1 MRISYFIN
9 SASIAASLLLFSGC
23 AGHRYQTSSTKELK
37 ELKAAVSELVALQKV
52 QSSPV
57 QSSTTNE
64 AALAS
69 QDENS
74 STKEAPSDE
83 LEPANSG
90 GEIKLAALNE
100 SSEPEKTEPVAIP
113 LPVAEPEELPSVN
126 DVIGEEYTPPA
137 EGITLAE
144 FEQLALDN
152 NPTIK
157 ILSAAASR
165 ASGIRNQVGK
175 YPNPTLGYF
184 GSQLA
189 DKGTDQ
195 QGLLYEQ
202 QIVRG
207 NKLALNRRVLS
218 RAMQAQM
225 WDVETQRYRVLT
237 DIRLRYYDAVASQR
251 IKKLAEEFA
260 EVTTKGVEIAK
271 ARRGAGEG
279 TQIDVLQA
287 QIQMNQIDIRR
298 QQAEFAFQGA
308 WKDLTALAG
317 MPYLAPSPIV
327 DEMNPEIIDHDWDS
341 TYQSLLAS
349 SPELSAA
356 QTRVSQARAN
366 LDRQKVQATPNV
378 TVQLGAGVD
387 NGTDNGMLNLQVT
400 APIPVYN
407 KNRGNISAAYAQF
420 CQATHEVNRIELAI
434 KSRLARVSQ
443 EYDAAK
449 VAVLKYKREILPKA
463 EETLRLSDNA
473 YQAGELNFLQMLIV
487 RRTYFESNLQAINAI
502 RRLAQAQVNIDG
514 LLLTGGLDKTD
525 GYTAGDDGLRGQALS
540 GE

>member
-1 MRISYFIN
+1 MRISYLRN
-9 SASIAASLLLFSGC
+9 SAFIVASLLLLSGC
-23 AGHRYQTSSTKELK
+23 AGQKYFQTSSTKELK
-37 ELKAAVSELVALQKV
+37 ELKIAVSELVALQQH
-52 QSSPV
+52 QSSPNEEIDIAFRDEE
-57 QSSTTNE
+57 SSSKKE
-64 AALAS
+64 
-69 QDENS
+69 S
-74 STKEAPSDE
+74 SIE
-83 LEPANSG
+83 LRQEDKPQN
-90 GEIKLAALNE
+90 EIKLTALKEANFEEE
-100 SSEPEKTEPVAIP
+100 SEPVALP
-113 LPVAEPEELPSVN
+113 LPIAEPAELPSMN
-126 DVIGEEYTPPA
+126 DEYVPGGD
-137 EGITLAE
+137 GITLAE

-165 ASGIRNQVGK
+165 ANGIRNQVGM
-175 YPNPTLGYF
+175 YPNPSIGYF

-189 DKGTDQ
+189 DQGTDQ
-195 QGLLYEQ
+195 QGLLYQ
-202 QIVRG
+202 QQFVRG
-207 NKLALNRRVLS
+207 NKLALNQRVLS

-251 IKKLAEEFA
+251 IKKLAEDFSI
-260 EVTTKGVEIAK
+260 VTIKGAEIAK

-308 WKDLTALAG
+308 WKDLTAIAG
-317 MPYLAPSPIV
+317 MPYMAPTPIV
-327 DEMNPEIIDHDWDS
+327 DEMNPEITDQDWDS
-341 TYQSLLAS
+341 TYQSLLVS
-349 SPELSAA
+349 SPELTAA
-356 QTRVSQARAN
+356 QTRVSEARAN

-378 TVQLGAGVD
+378 TVQLGAGAD
-387 NGTDNGMLNLQVT
+387 NGTGSGLLNLQVT
-400 APIPVYN
+400 APLPVYN

-420 CQATHEVNRIELAI
+420 SQATHEVNRIELSI

-449 VAVLKYKREILPKA
+449 IAVLKYEREILPKA
-463 EETLRLSDNA
+463 EETLKLSDNA

-487 RRTYFESNLQAINAI
+487 RTTYFESNLQSINAI
-502 RRLAQAQVNIDG
+502 RRLAQAQVSIDG
-514 LLLTGGLDKTD
+514 LLLNGGLDKTT
-525 GYTAGDDGLRGQALS
+525 GYTAGSGGLRGQTLS

>member
-1 MRISYFIN
+1 MRHSFLLN
-9 SASIAASLLLFSGC
+9 SAFIGASLLISSGC
-23 AGHRYQTSSTKELK
+23 VGQRYSQPASTTEIQELK
-37 ELKAAVSELVALQKV
+37 EVVADLVSLQK
-52 QSSPV
+52 QQLAPDKE
-57 QSSTTNE
+57 NE
-64 AALAS
+64 LTYQNEQLAS
-69 QDENS
+69 EEKPAEKPPKNLKEQSEIVLTALEN
-74 STKEAPSDE
+74 
-83 LEPANSG
+83 
-90 GEIKLAALNE
+90 
-100 SSEPEKTEPVAIP
+100 EKTEQPDSEPVALP
-113 LPVAEPEELPSVN
+113 LPIAEPAELPSVD
-126 DVIGEEYTPPA
+126 DVYVPVGD
-137 EGITLAE
+137 GITLSE

-175 YPNPTLGYF
+175 YPNPTVGYF

-189 DKGTDQ
+189 DRGTDQ
-195 QGLLYEQ
+195 QGVLFQ
-202 QIVRG
+202 QQFVRG
-207 NKLALNRRVLS
+207 NKLALNQRVMS

-237 DIRLRYYDAVASQR
+237 DIRIRYYDAVASQR

-260 EVTTKGVEIAK
+260 EVTIKGAEIAK
-271 ARRGAGEG
+271 ARRVAGEG

-308 WKDLTALAG
+308 WKDLTAIAG
-317 MPYLAPSPIV
+317 MPYLAPTPIV
-327 DEMNPEIIDHDWDS
+327 DEMNPELIDQDWDT
-341 TYQSLLAS
+341 TYQSLLVS
-349 SPELSAA
+349 SPELTAA

-366 LDRQKVQATPNV
+366 LDRQKVQAIPNV
-378 TVQLGAGVD
+378 TVQLGAGAD
-387 NGTDNGMLNLQVT
+387 RATDSGMINLQVT
-400 APIPVYN
+400 APLPVYN
-407 KNRGNISAAYAQF
+407 KNKGNISAAYAQF
-420 CQATHEVNRIELAI
+420 CQATHEVKRIELEI

-449 VAVLKYKREILPKA
+449 IAVLKYEKEILPKA
-463 EETLRLSDNA
+463 EETLKLSDKA

-514 LLLTGGLDKTD
+514 LLLTGGLSQTS
-525 GYTAGDDGLRGQALS
+525 GYTAGDAALRGQTLS